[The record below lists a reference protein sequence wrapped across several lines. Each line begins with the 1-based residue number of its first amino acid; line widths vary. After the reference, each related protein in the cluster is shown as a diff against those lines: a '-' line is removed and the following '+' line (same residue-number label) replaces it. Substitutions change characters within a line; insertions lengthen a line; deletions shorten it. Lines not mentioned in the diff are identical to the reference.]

1 MSIFLTSNF
10 DFVWE
15 KARGITNFYVFS
27 SSLLHKIRNFKLNYI
42 FFTFCIIL
50 ISIDQNLVD
59 WSIRGQIAVSFGHDV
74 IIWQSKEDITM
85 AFDIKCPRSLAYSPD
100 GEFLA
105 IGCKSC
111 EYPGKCI
118 KDNTETIMLNNF

>member
-1 MSIFLTSNF
+1 MRKSERNYEFLCF
-10 DFVWE
+10 FFPPH
-15 KARGITNFYVFS
+15 FYTKS
-27 SSLLHKIRNFKLNYI
+27 EILNYVNYI
-42 FFTFCIIL
+42 YFIISIIL

-111 EYPGKCI
+111 EYPGKCN

>member
-1 MSIFLTSNF
+1 MRKSERNYEFLCF
-10 DFVWE
+10 
-15 KARGITNFYVFS
+15 FS
-27 SSLLHKIRNFKLNYI
+27 SSLLHKIRNFKLCKLYLLYNFYY
-42 FFTFCIIL
+42 L

-111 EYPGKCI
+111 EYPGKCN